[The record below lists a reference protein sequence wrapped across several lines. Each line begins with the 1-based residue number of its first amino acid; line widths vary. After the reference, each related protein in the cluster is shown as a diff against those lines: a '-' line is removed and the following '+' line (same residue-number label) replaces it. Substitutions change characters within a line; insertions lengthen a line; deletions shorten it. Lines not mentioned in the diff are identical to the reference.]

1 MQAVKKAAALPAGED
16 EALKSA
22 VTAIIAGVKTGGER
36 ALLDYERRFDNVHL
50 ESVLVEKAELK
61 AALAALQAADPATVK
76 ALSFAAE
83 RIGEFATKQKE
94 CLLPLHYKSLIPG
107 LELGHSL
114 SPVER
119 CGCYVPAGR
128 HPLPSSA
135 LMSVVTAKTAGVPY
149 VAACSPPAAGVGGIH
164 PAVLAA
170 LEIAGADEVFCMG
183 GAQAI
188 AAFAYGAGAVSP
200 VDIIV
205 GPGSRYVTEA
215 KRQVLGDVGIDGL
228 AGPSEVL
235 IIADTTARADCI
247 ACDLLAQAEHDPASK
262 AVLAATDDAL
272 IHAVIREIA
281 HRLQASEADGT
292 MAQAWEQNGEIYLAE
307 SLDEAAAFANALA
320 PEHLELLVAPQH
332 EAATIAALK
341 SYGSLFVGPHAPV
354 ALGDFVSGPNHIL
367 PTMRTA
373 RFASGLWAG
382 AFLRVQFHQHV
393 SCAALTALA
402 PPCIRIADV
411 EGLPA
416 HAESVK
422 VRLPCSPDNA
432 D

>member
-16 EALKSA
+16 AALKAA
-22 VTAIIAGVKTGGER
+22 VAAIIAGVKQGGER
-36 ALLDYERRFDNVHL
+36 ALLDYEYQFDNVHL
-50 ESVLVEKAELK
+50 ESVLVEKAERQ
-61 AALAALQAADPATVK
+61 AALAALKASEPATVD
-76 ALSFAAE
+76 ALYFAAE
-83 RIGEFATKQKE
+83 RIGEFAQKQKE
-94 CLLPLHYKSLIPG
+94 CLLPLHYQSPIPG
-107 LELGHSL
+107 LELGHKL
-114 SPVER
+114 SPVQR

-135 LMSVVTAKTAGVPY
+135 LMSVVTAKAAGVPY
-149 VAACSPPAAGVGGIH
+149 VAACSPPAAGFGGIH

-170 LEIAGADEVFCMG
+170 LEIAGAGDVFCMG

-215 KRQVLGDVGIDGL
+215 KRQVLGEVGIDGL

-235 IIADTTARADCI
+235 IIADATARADCI

-262 AVLAATDDAL
+262 AVLAATGDAL
-272 IHAVIREIA
+272 IHAVTRELA
-281 HRLQASEADGT
+281 DRLHAAEPDST
-292 MAQAWEQNGEIYLAE
+292 MARAWEQNGEIYRADDLE
-307 SLDEAAAFANALA
+307 EAAAFANAMS

-332 EAATIAALK
+332 EAAMLAALT

-382 AFLRVQFHQHV
+382 TFLRVQFHQHV
-393 SCAALTALA
+393 SPAALAALA
-402 PPCIRIADV
+402 PPCIHLAAV

-416 HAESVK
+416 HADSVK
-422 VRLPCSPDNA
+422 VRL
-432 D
+432 